1 MSERVTPACSLCG
14 EAVGLASLVAQN
26 IGRLLG
32 VVLLLAGISVAVAV
46 VSVRHRTR
54 RLAWG
59 WAASFYAVLAH
70 RSIQPLAVGVSCAF
84 QPRRACTSEIKELTS
99 RLGRSH
105 KATC

>member
-14 EAVGLASLVAQN
+14 EALGLAALVAQN

-32 VVLLLAGISVAVAV
+32 VALLLAGISVAVAV

-59 WAASFYAVLAH
+59 WAASFLLFSLISAYSFWRLA
-70 RSIQPLAVGVSCAF
+70 
-84 QPRRACTSEIKELTS
+84 
-99 RLGRSH
+99 
-105 KATC
+105 

>member
-14 EAVGLASLVAQN
+14 EAVGPASL
-26 IGRLLG
+26 
-32 VVLLLAGISVAVAV
+32 

-54 RLAWG
+54 RLTWG
-59 WAASFYAVLAH
+59 WAVSFLLFSLIGSV
-70 RSIQPLAVGVSCAF
+70 QPLAVGVSCAY
-84 QPRRACTSEIKELTS
+84 QPQKACTSEIKELTS